1 MSNPITD
8 ILWHLN
14 AEVHELANT
23 GLSDLTE
30 ILDKAEVELT
40 RELAM
45 WKALGKGDERFTPQ
59 LYRQA
64 LTQIRGTLA
73 HIRGPVA
80 ERFASVL
87 RHGGIVAGELAT
99 DHLIREIET
108 FSQYFEGSIRLIPL
122 NQTKL
127 LAEAKRTQI
136 PKFKTSAARYAG
148 QVGRDIQKQLA
159 VAVVKGETID
169 QMTKRLAKL
178 GGPRG
183 LVYLKG
189 LPGDPKAKAEYIAEG
204 LFNRYRY
211 YAERLAR
218 TEIVNAYNST
228 ALDGM
233 EELEREDPGYYKR
246 WDAAIDK
253 RTCVICAGLDDLVRP
268 LDKDFSYGISQP
280 PAHPNCRC
288 AQVIW
293 RKEWKEHA
301 HKDDV
306 LGKVHEGKEPKGVA
320 AIPHTVQL
328 NKRKSKRSD

>member
-14 AEVHELANT
+14 SEVHALANT

-30 ILDKAEVELT
+30 ILDKAEIELT

-80 ERFASVL
+80 EKIASTL
-87 RHGGIVAGELAT
+87 RHGGIIAGELAT
-99 DHLIREIET
+99 DHLIREIEK
-108 FSQYFEGSIRLIPL
+108 FSQYFTGAIRPIPL
-122 NQTKL
+122 NQAKI
-127 LAEAKRTQI
+127 LAEAKKTQI

-159 VAVVKGETID
+159 ISVVKGETID
-169 QMTKRLAKL
+169 QMVRRLAKH

-183 LVYLKG
+183 QVYLKG
-189 LPGDPKAKAEYIAEG
+189 MPGDPKAKAEYIAEG
-204 LFNRYRY
+204 LFTKYRY

-233 EELEREDPGYYKR
+233 EELDREDPGYFKR
-246 WDAAIDK
+246 WDAALDR
-253 RTCVICAGLDDLVRP
+253 RTCAQCASLDDLVRP
-268 LDKDFSYGISQP
+268 LDKDFTSGISQP
-280 PAHPNCRC
+280 PLHPNCRC

-293 RKEWKEHA
+293 RKEWKEQS
-301 HKDDV
+301 HKDDI
-306 LGKVHEGKEPKGVA
+306 LAKSHEGKEPRGVSK
-320 AIPHTVQL
+320 IPHIVNL
-328 NKRKSKRSD
+328 NKSRK